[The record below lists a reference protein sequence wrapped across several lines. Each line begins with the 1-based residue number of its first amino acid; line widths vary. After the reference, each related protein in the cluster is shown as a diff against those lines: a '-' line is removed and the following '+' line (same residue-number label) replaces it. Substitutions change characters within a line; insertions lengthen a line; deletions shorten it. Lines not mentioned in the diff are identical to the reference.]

1 MFINLVSPISNAY
14 GQSSTPDL
22 PVYIVQPG
30 DTINLIALKFNID
43 SADLIAINNLADPNF
58 LQVNTQLVIPGIN
71 GVSGVLTYTPVN
83 LGETP
88 ISIAR
93 KNKIDLESLYKLNKI
108 SSPSEFFL
116 GANIILV
123 KNDSNN
129 TSSENEIMLQ
139 PGKTLMEL
147 AVSEGINKWQIIK
160 NNQLDYPWQVIP
172 KDILVTENSTQ
183 VEYNTNVQIN
193 GLPLTQGKTASI
205 IINSDASEVPEA
217 TLNNEKINFVQI
229 QGKFIAIF
237 GIYAMQDPGLYPFHL
252 EYSTTE
258 GGKKIIDQMT
268 LVQSGYYPDDPVIYV
283 DPETLD
289 ETVTKPEDDLI
300 KELTS
305 VITPEKYWDGI
316 FNTPV
321 DEPVCIK
328 SWFGNRRSYND
339 QPFNKYHS
347 GVDFGVCANLN
358 VYAPADGIVVF
369 SGPLTVRGNATIID
383 HGMGVFSGFWH
394 QTQSFVEVGQKVTS
408 GELIGEI
415 GSTGRSTGPHLHWEL
430 YTNGISV
437 NPLDWLEKSYP

>member
-1 MFINLVSPISNAY
+1 M
-14 GQSSTPDL
+14 
-22 PVYIVQPG
+22 
-30 DTINLIALKFNID
+30 
-43 SADLIAINNLADPNF
+43 
-58 LQVNTQLVIPGIN
+58 
-71 GVSGVLTYTPVN
+71 
-83 LGETP
+83 GETP
-88 ISIAR
+88 TSIAR
-93 KNKIDLESLYKLNKI
+93 KNKIDLDSLYKLNKI

-123 KNDSNN
+123 ENDSSNS
-129 TSSENEIMLQ
+129 TREGQIMLQ
-139 PGKTLMEL
+139 PGKTLMEF
-147 AVSEGINKWQIIK
+147 AVSEGINEWQIIK

-172 KDILVTENSTQ
+172 KDSLFTEKADQENSK
-183 VEYNTNVQIN
+183 TNIQIN

-205 IINSDASEVPEA
+205 IINSDTSVIPEA
-217 TLNNEKINFVQI
+217 TLNNEKINFVQTE
-229 QGKFIAIF
+229 GKYVAIF
-237 GIYAMQDPGLYPFHL
+237 GIYALQDPGLYPFHM
-252 EYSTTE
+252 EYLTTE
-258 GGKKIIDQMT
+258 GGNKVIDQMI
-268 LVQSGYYPDDPVIYV
+268 LIQSGYYPNDPVIYV

-289 ETVTKPEDDLI
+289 EAITKPEDDLI
-300 KELTS
+300 KKLTS

-316 FNTPV
+316 FRTPV

-339 QPFNKYHS
+339 QPFNRYHS

-358 VYAPADGIVVF
+358 VYAPTNGIVVF

-430 YTNGISV
+430 FVNGNSV
-437 NPLDWLEKSYP
+437 NPLDWLEKTYP